1 MNTPFFHWFY
11 NVKLLLILSALLCSP
26 ITQGATIEDRTIELD
41 PILFDGT
48 SRYKFKLETADRC
61 DPHELAP
68 EGSCDGKGFQLHPGQ
83 LFTVVSDP
91 LVEVSDKNTR
101 IEALF
106 DNATSILVIP
116 HLKDGKR
123 EVKATFTLSSFPKRV
138 RDPKTE
144 EIVDEVIN
152 TFVFIITKLEELNA
166 EPTEAGALE
175 FFDGKEF
182 VRLPPGPE
190 GAVLTMRNGKP
201 AWTKHYQI
209 GDVGPHGGTVFYVSE
224 NGLHGL
230 EAAPKGS
237 EGTVEVEVDRF
248 GDDIGTGIP
257 WGCTNVVGAKSAH
270 VGAGKLNTLQIINSC
285 TGAVKGDYAALVA
298 ARFSLSNDETSFS
311 DLISDINN
319 LPLQIEDINW
329 YLPSADEL
337 ALMREQSALLG
348 LVPGRYWSS
357 TERGFFVGISG
368 DKNFAVGQEDSS
380 DSAFSDLGFQ
390 EKTNEYSVRA
400 IRDF

>member
-1 MNTPFFHWFY
+1 MNNPFFHWFHK
-11 NVKLLLILSALLCSP
+11 VKYLLILSAVLCSP
-26 ITQGATIEDRTIELD
+26 ITQGATYEDRTIEID

-48 SRYKFKLETADRC
+48 SRYKFKLETSDRC
-61 DPHELAP
+61 RPYELAP
-68 EGSCDGKGFQLHPGQ
+68 VGSCDNKGFQLHLGQ
-83 LFTVVSDP
+83 MFTVVSDP

-123 EVKATFTLSSFPKRV
+123 EVKATFTLSSFPKRI

-144 EIVDEVIN
+144 VLVDEIIN
-152 TFVFIITKLEELNA
+152 TFVFIISKLEELNT

-175 FFDGKEF
+175 YFDGKEF

-201 AWTKHYQI
+201 AWAKQYQI
-209 GDVGPHGGTVFYVSE
+209 GDEGPHGGTVFYVSD

-237 EGTVEVEVDRF
+237 EGIVEVEVDRF
-248 GDDIGTGIP
+248 GDEIGTGIP
-257 WGCTNVVGAKSAH
+257 WGCADVFGAKSAH
-270 VGAGKLNTLQIINSC
+270 VGAGRVNTLQIINSC
-285 TGAVKGDYAALVA
+285 KTPNNSIYAAIVA
-298 ARFSLSNDETSFS
+298 ARFSLNNDEAEKWNVLAAAGGL
-311 DLISDINN
+311 LIQDIH
-319 LPLQIEDINW
+319 W
-329 YLPSADEL
+329 YLPSVDEL

-357 TERGFFVGISG
+357 TERGFFFGVSG
-368 DKNFAVGQEDSS
+368 DENFAVGQEDSS
-380 DSAFSDLGFQ
+380 DSAFSDQGFQ
-390 EKTNEYSVRA
+390 EKTKLYSVRA